1 MGTVLV
7 TDGLK
12 IHCMKCR
19 CTNVTV
25 YNMVIIRTAPCE
37 VALLMKITGHLQMS
51 TDLPMVD
58 ALTGRANSF
67 LLPLPC
73 SSLTVAIWAGSGF
86 DDHGAQ
92 TSGPLL

>member
-1 MGTVLV
+1 
-7 TDGLK
+7 
-12 IHCMKCR
+12 
-19 CTNVTV
+19 
-25 YNMVIIRTAPCE
+25 MVIIRTAPCE

-73 SSLTVAIWAGSGF
+73 SSLTAAI
-86 DDHGAQ
+86 
-92 TSGPLL
+92 